1 MDNTDPA
8 VPSVDLQAFLRGIDL
23 FAPLGA
29 AGIAELAGE
38 LEIRTLPGGAVLFDQ
53 GDAADAL
60 YIVRSGGLA
69 AYRRDAEAALTLLGM
84 IGSGEV
90 AGEISLIARTART
103 SLVRALRDSIVLRL
117 SADAF
122 HRLVGKYPQAM
133 LHTVGV
139 TARHLLERPGQV
151 HYSTPRTFA
160 ILAHDAGV
168 DAQGFARDLAAALS
182 RYGSCALIDATAA
195 RGRDV
200 AWLHEIEAAHRYVLL
215 LGDAGE
221 TAWREQCARQ
231 ADAFLLPV
239 NAADTASAWPEVAF
253 INAERVALRTRHVV
267 LLHQGDIGLG
277 RAAAW
282 LAQLRGARHHHVRG
296 GSAVADTERIARLL
310 IGRSMGLV
318 LSGGGARGF
327 AQIGIVHALR
337 EGGQQIDCVGGTS
350 IGAIIGA
357 GVALDW
363 SGEEMFY
370 NYRRAFVEGRPLRDY
385 TFPFVSLTRGRR
397 VARLLRE
404 AFGERDVTDLPLPFY
419 AVTANLT
426 AGAAQVHQAGP
437 LWLWLR
443 AASAIP
449 GVLPPV
455 FHRGEV
461 YVDGAV
467 INNLPVDPMRAM
479 QVGDVIGIDIGAD
492 DVLRAQVEEFALPSA
507 LRLAWQRLHRRGL
520 RPGILNILLRA
531 GMVNS
536 EAASAA
542 RRAQTSLLL
551 APPMHDIGLLDW
563 DEYERAI
570 AAGYRY
576 AREVLGRGAKPRS
589 LP

>member
-1 MDNTDPA
+1 MNSPDPA
-8 VPSVDLQAFLRGIDL
+8 VPSNDLQAFLRGIDL
-23 FAPLGA
+23 FAPLDA
-29 AGIAELAGE
+29 DGIAELAGE
-38 LEIRTLPGGAVLFDQ
+38 LEPHTLPGGAVLFDE
-53 GDAADAL
+53 GDPADAL

-69 AYRRDAEAALTLLGM
+69 AYRREERGALILLGM
-84 IGSGEV
+84 IGVGEV
-90 AGEISLIARTART
+90 AGEISLISRTPRQ
-103 SLVRALRDSIVLRL
+103 SLVRALRDSVVLRL

-122 HRLVGKYPQAM
+122 HRLVAKYPQAM

-151 HYSTPRTFA
+151 RYSTPRTFA

-168 DAQGFARDLAAALS
+168 DAQGFARNLAAALS
-182 RYGSCALIDATAA
+182 RYGSCALVDAVTA
-195 RGRDV
+195 RGRDA
-200 AWLHEIEAAHRYVLL
+200 AWLHAIEAAHRYVLL

-221 TAWREQCARQ
+221 PEWREQCARQ

-239 NAADTASAWPEVAF
+239 NAADAASAWPEVAF
-253 INAERVALRTRHVV
+253 INAERASLRTRHLV
-267 LLHQGDIGLG
+267 LLHTDDIGLG

-282 LAQLRGARHHHVRG
+282 LAQVRGARHHHVRG
-296 GSAVADTERIARLL
+296 GSTVADVERIARLL

-327 AQIGIVHALR
+327 AQIGVVHALR

-370 NYRRAFVEGRPLRDY
+370 NYRRAFVDGRPLRDY
-385 TFPFVSLTRGRR
+385 TFPFISLTRGHR
-397 VARLLRE
+397 VARLLRA
-404 AFGERDVTDLPLPFY
+404 AFGERDITDLPLPFY
-419 AVTANLT
+419 AVTTNLT
-426 AGAAQVHQAGP
+426 TGTAQVQRAGP
-437 LWLWLR
+437 LWFWLR
-443 AASAIP
+443 AAAAIP

-455 FHRGEV
+455 FHRGQV
-461 YVDGAV
+461 FVDGAV
-467 INNLPVDPMRAM
+467 INNLPVDPMRAA

-492 DVLRAQVEEFALPSA
+492 DVLHAQVEEAFLPALWRTM
-507 LRLAWQRLHRRGL
+507 LDHFRRRP
-520 RPGILNILLRA
+520 RPGILNILLRS

-536 EAASAA
+536 EVASAM

-563 DEYERAI
+563 HEYERAI

>member
-1 MDNTDPA
+1 MSGSDPSSSA
-8 VPSVDLQAFLRGIDL
+8 NDLQAFLRGIDL
-23 FAPLGA
+23 FAPLDA

-38 LEIRTLPGGAVLFDQ
+38 LKPRMLPGGAVLFDE
-53 GDAADAL
+53 GDIADAL

-69 AYRRDAEAALTLLGM
+69 AYRRETGGAIVLLGLV
-84 IGSGEV
+84 GVGEV
-90 AGEISLIARTART
+90 AGEISLIAQTPRT
-103 SLVRALRDSIVLRL
+103 SLVRALRDSVALRL

-122 HRLVGKYPQAM
+122 HRLVAKYPQAM

-139 TARHLLERPGQV
+139 TARRLLERSSAPR
-151 HYSTPRTFA
+151 YSAPRTFA
-160 ILAHDAGV
+160 ILPHDGGV
-168 DAQGFARDLAAALS
+168 DAHGFARSLETALS
-182 RYGSCALIDATAA
+182 RYGSCALIDAAIA
-195 RGRDV
+195 RGRGA
-200 AWLHEIEAAHRYVLL
+200 AWLHEVEQAHRYVLL

-221 TAWREQCARQ
+221 DAWRELCARQ

-239 NAADTASAWPEVAF
+239 NAADAASAWPEVAYV
-253 INAERVALRTRHVV
+253 NAARTPLRTRHLI
-267 LLHQGDIGLG
+267 LLHAGDIGLG

-282 LAQLRGARHHHVRG
+282 LGELRDARHHHVRG
-296 GSAVADTERIARLL
+296 ANAAADIERIARLL
-310 IGRSMGLV
+310 TGRSTGLV

-327 AQIGIVHALR
+327 AQIGVVHALR
-337 EGGQQIDCVGGTS
+337 ESGQRIDCVGGTS

-370 NYRRAFVEGRPLRDY
+370 NYRRAFVDGKPLRDF
-385 TFPFVSLTRGRR
+385 TFPFVALTRGRR
-397 VARLLRE
+397 VACLLRE
-404 AFGERDVTDLPLPFY
+404 AFGERDITDLPLPFY

-426 AGAAQVHQAGP
+426 VGAAQVQRAGP
-437 LWLWLR
+437 LWFWLR

-461 YVDGAV
+461 FVDGAV
-467 INNLPVDPMRAM
+467 INNLPVDAMRAA
-479 QVGDVIGIDIGAD
+479 QVGDIVGIDIGAD
-492 DVLRAQVEEFALPSA
+492 DVLHAQVEEAALPPLWRA
-507 LRLAWQRLHRRGL
+507 VLDHLRRRP
-520 RPGILNILLRA
+520 RPGILNILLRS

-563 DEYERAI
+563 HDYERAI